1 MSDWGMKIRGNVT
14 SGQVDKV
21 PYWDANKLE
30 QGRGAALRLPVHWSS
45 SLEPTAYTASPSYDQ
60 RAWKYSR

>member
-30 QGRGAALRLPVHWSS
+30 QGRGAALTPSPLKFFPRTY
-45 SLEPTAYTASPSYDQ
+45 SLHSFT
-60 RAWKYSR
+60 